1 MIRKILISALFALFT
16 VMFAAAQQQ
25 EQFTVE
31 GTVFDETSE
40 PLAGANVF
48 IVNTTRGV
56 STDAEGKF
64 SIKAPFGA
72 TLAVSFVGYEQ
83 YEMVV
88 KENVSNL
95 EITLKPSSSL
105 EEVVVTAFGATQRKI
120 SLVGAVTTVAPKE
133 LQVPA
138 TSMASIL
145 GGRVAG
151 IINLQ
156 QSGEPGQN
164 LSEFWVRGIGTFG
177 ANASALVLIDG
188 LEGDLNSI
196 DPADV
201 ESFSVLKDASATAV
215 YGVRGANGVV
225 LVTTKRGVISP
236 LKIMARAN
244 ATFSTLTKMPEYLR
258 AYEYASLLNEA
269 LEVRGAVP
277 RYTNREMAIIQY
289 GLDRDIYP
297 DVDWQDEVM
306 KDWGLQHTYYLSG
319 QGGGDIAKYFVSLNM
334 SNENSAYKMAPDSR
348 YSSGVGY
355 NTYSFRMN
363 LDLKLTSTT
372 NLYFGTDAYLTHR
385 REPGLAN
392 TDYIWQAQA
401 QLTPL
406 LMPTVYSTG
415 ELPAYGNNGGISP
428 YVIINHTGNKTSQT
442 FTGKMTMSIN
452 QDLKFLLDGLKV
464 RVQAA
469 YDNKSYFDET
479 RFSLPELYWASGRN
493 VKGELLMNTRVNKI
507 AAQYGYTQRQY
518 RKYHLESTL
527 TYEKMFNTDHRVSGL
542 VYYYMSDD
550 KDTDQI
556 GKGKVNLSMSAI
568 PKRYQGI
575 SSRLSYGFRDT
586 YFLDVNFGF
595 TGSENFQAGRR
606 FGFFPSIA
614 GGWAPTQY
622 EWTKETLS
630 WLTFLK
636 IRGSYGTVGNDR
648 IASDRRFPYLTIM
661 DENAQVAWATTG
673 LLGIAGITE
682 SGELGADNLMWERAI
697 KADVGVDGQLF
708 DGKLAFTVDWFQ
720 DRRNGIFQLRATIPD
735 YVGLISMPYGNVGEM
750 KSWGSDGNISFMHSF
765 TKDIDVMLRA
775 NYTYSRNEI
784 INWEQALQPYD
795 YLNLNG
801 YTNNAHRGYIAMGL
815 FRDAQDVASSPVQSF
830 GGTVL
835 PGDIKYK
842 DVNGDGLINTD
853 DKVPLSDPTYPAIM
867 YGFGGEI
874 RYKAFTLGVLFKGR
888 GHTPYYHVGQYVD
901 NTIGINGMGYVPF
914 YGGDVGNVLSLA
926 ADPANRWVP
935 YDYAVAHG
943 IPTALAENPNAR
955 FPRLSHGR
963 NSNNSELSTFWK
975 GDAWYLRLQE
985 VTLNYR
991 IPEKILNK
999 LGIASANLQFVGNNL
1014 YVWDGVKLFDPEQA
1028 HKNGLVYPIPKRYTV
1043 QLYINF

>member
-1 MIRKILISALFALFT
+1 
-16 VMFAAAQQQ
+16 
-25 EQFTVE
+25 
-31 GTVFDETSE
+31 
-40 PLAGANVF
+40 
-48 IVNTTRGV
+48 
-56 STDAEGKF
+56 
-64 SIKAPFGA
+64 
-72 TLAVSFVGYEQ
+72 
-83 YEMVV
+83 MVV

-120 SLVGAVTTVAPKE
+120 SLVGAVTTVAPNE

-297 DVDWQDEVM
+297 DVDWQNEVM

-392 TDYIWQAQA
+392 TDYIWLAQA

-415 ELPAYGNNGGISP
+415 ELPAYGPNGGISP
-428 YVIINHTGNKTSQT
+428 YVIINHTGNVTKQT

-452 QDLKFLLDGLKV
+452 QDLKFLPDGLKV

-469 YDNKSYFDET
+469 YDNKSYFDDET
-479 RFSLPELYWASGRN
+479 IS
-493 VKGELLMNTRVNKI
+493 I
-507 AAQYGYTQRQY
+507 
-518 RKYHLESTL
+518 TL
-527 TYEKMFNTDHRVSGL
+527 TNDMKEKEEIDLEGAKGTVTRMILPGKHLGVSPVISAKFKHDELVQMIQGGIYTPGTDTEPAMYEPPTSQAGGSPL
-542 VYYYMSDD
+542 V
-550 KDTDQI
+550 T
-556 GKGKVNLSMSAI
+556 
-568 PKRYQGI
+568 
-575 SSRLSYGFRDT
+575 
-586 YFLDVNFGF
+586 LDVFAPLYGDGN
-595 TGSENFQAGRR
+595 SKKEQAIGMERR
-606 FGFFPSIA
+606 LFWSCSGNE
-614 GGWAPTQY
+614 GDAPM
-622 EWTKETLS
+622 ETK
-630 WLTFLK
+630 
-636 IRGSYGTVGNDR
+636 
-648 IASDRRFPYLTIM
+648 
-661 DENAQVAWATTG
+661 AWAT
-673 LLGIAGITE
+673 
-682 SGELGADNLMWERAI
+682 
-697 KADVGVDGQLF
+697 
-708 DGKLAFTVDWFQ
+708 FT
-720 DRRNGIFQLRATIPD
+720 
-735 YVGLISMPYGNVGEM
+735 Y
-750 KSWGSDGNISFMHSF
+750 
-765 TKDIDVMLRA
+765 
-775 NYTYSRNEI
+775 
-784 INWEQALQPYD
+784 
-795 YLNLNG
+795 NLNATE
-801 YTNNAHRGYIAMGL
+801 YTDEN
-815 FRDAQDVASSPVQSF
+815 
-830 GGTVL
+830 
-835 PGDIKYK
+835 
-842 DVNGDGLINTD
+842 
-853 DKVPLSDPTYPAIM
+853 
-867 YGFGGEI
+867 
-874 RYKAFTLGVLFKGR
+874 GVLHASEKRFEYDFNQFELLKI
-888 GHTPYYHVGQYVD
+888 Y
-901 NTIGINGMGYVPF
+901 
-914 YGGDVGNVLSLA
+914 DV
-926 ADPANRWVP
+926 
-935 YDYAVAHG
+935 
-943 IPTALAENPNAR
+943 
-955 FPRLSHGR
+955 
-963 NSNNSELSTFWK
+963 
-975 GDAWYLRLQE
+975 
-985 VTLNYR
+985 
-991 IPEKILNK
+991 
-999 LGIASANLQFVGNNL
+999 
-1014 YVWDGVKLFDPEQA
+1014 
-1028 HKNGLVYPIPKRYTV
+1028 
-1043 QLYINF
+1043 

>member
-1 MIRKILISALFALFT
+1 MIRKILLPAIFALFI
-16 VMFAAAQQQ
+16 VISAVAQQQ
-25 EQFTVE
+25 QFTVE
-31 GTVFDETSE
+31 GTVHDETGE
-40 PLAGANVF
+40 PLAGTNVF

-56 STDAEGKF
+56 STDAAGKF

-83 YEMVV
+83 YEMIV
-88 KENVSNL
+88 KENVGNL
-95 EITLKPSSSL
+95 EIILKSSSEL
-105 EEVVVTAFGATQRKI
+105 DEVVVTSFGATQRKI
-120 SLVGAVTTVAPKE
+120 SVVGAITSVAPKE

-138 TSMASIL
+138 TSMSAIL

-151 IINLQ
+151 IINLME
-156 QSGEPGQN
+156 SGEPGKN

-177 ANASALVLIDG
+177 ANSSALVLIDG

-225 LVTTKRGVISP
+225 LVTTKRGAVSRLRITG
-236 LKIMARAN
+236 RAN
-244 ATFSTLTKMPEYLR
+244 VTLSKLTKMPEYLR
-258 AYEYASLLNEA
+258 AYDYASLLNEA
-269 LEVRGAVP
+269 LEVRGNVP
-277 RYTNREMAIIQY
+277 RYTNREMDLIRY
-289 GLDRDIYP
+289 GLDLDLYP
-297 DVDWQDEVM
+297 DVSWQDEVM

-319 QGGGDIAKYFVSLNM
+319 QGGGEIARYFVSMNM

-363 LDLKLTSTT
+363 LDINLTSTT
-372 NLYFGTDAYLTHR
+372 TLYFGTDSYLTHR
-385 REPGLAN
+385 RQPGIAN

-401 QLTPL
+401 QLTPM

-415 ELPAYGNNGGISP
+415 QLPAYGENGGISP
-428 YVIINHTGNKTSQT
+428 YVLINHTGNTTNQT
-442 FTGKMTMSIN
+442 YTGKMTMSIN
-452 QDLKFLLDGLKV
+452 QDLKFLLDGLKL
-464 RVQAA
+464 RVQGA
-469 YDNKSYFDET
+469 YDNKSYFNET
-479 RFSLPELYWASGRN
+479 RSLMPDLYWASGRN
-493 VKGELLMNTRVNKI
+493 VNGDLLIAKRVNQV
-507 AAQYGYTQRQY
+507 AANYTYTQRQY

-527 TYEKMFNTDHRVSGL
+527 TYEKLFNEDHRVSGL

-556 GKGKVNLSMSAI
+556 GKGGVSLSMSAI

-586 YFLDVNFGF
+586 YFLDANFGF
-595 TGSENFQAGRR
+595 TGSENFQEGRR

-622 EWTKETLS
+622 KWVKETLP

-636 IRGSYGTVGNDR
+636 IRGSYGSVGNDR
-648 IASDRRFPYLTIM
+648 ISSRRFPYLTIM
-661 DENAQVAWATTG
+661 TESAAVAWVTG
-673 LLGIAGITE
+673 VTGVSE
-682 SGELGADNLMWERAI
+682 SGELGADNLMWERAT
-697 KADVGVDGQLF
+697 KSDVGIDGQLF

-720 DRRNGIFQLRATIPD
+720 DYRDGIFQQRATIPA
-735 YVGLISMPYGNVGEM
+735 YAGLISMPYGNVGEM
-750 KSWGSDGNISFMHSF
+750 KSWGSDGNISFTQSLTKDLSF
-765 TKDIDVMLRA
+765 TLRG
-775 NYTYSRNEI
+775 NYTWSRNEI
-784 INWEQALQPYD
+784 LNWEQAIQKYS
-795 YLNLNG
+795 YQEYNG
-801 YTNNAHRGYIAMGL
+801 YINGAHRGYIALGL

-830 GGTVL
+830 GGTAL

-842 DVNGDGLINTD
+842 DVNGDGLINSD
-853 DKVPLSDPTYPAIM
+853 DRVPLSNPTYPAVM

-888 GHTPYYHVGQYVD
+888 GHTPYYHVGQD
-901 NTIGINGMGYVPF
+901 SNGMGYVPF
-914 YGGDVGNVLSLA
+914 YGGDLGNVLSLA
-926 ADPANRWVP
+926 ADPANRWIP

-943 IPTALAENPNAR
+943 IDPALAENPNAR
-955 FPRLSHGR
+955 FPRLDYQS
-963 NSNNSELSTFWK
+963 NSNNSQLSTFWK
-975 GDAWYLRLQE
+975 GDAWYLRIQE
-985 VTLNYR
+985 VTLDYR
-991 IPEKILNK
+991 LPDKFMKK
-999 LGIASANLQFVGNNL
+999 LGVQSANLQFVGNNL
-1014 YVWDGVKLFDPEQA
+1014 HVWDDVGLFDPEQA
-1028 HKNGLVYPIPKRYTV
+1028 HKNGLVYPIPRRYTI